1 MKLNKKFLSCLTA
14 VTVAMAPMTAFADTY
29 DIVGDGSVSYLDTEI
44 YNVVLPTS
52 DSIAFT
58 VDPYGV
64 AAGGN
69 GMLDE
74 VLSGAAGTVTSA
86 ATAVINK
93 SSVDLDVEIGLLFDH
108 ASTTASNS
116 AVTLGTK
123 AEAEAGTADLYLA
136 VQQLVGAEL
145 TTYVTDTAA
154 TVTIDAV
161 DADGNPTTVTTS
173 AATVSHD
180 GLTLSGTSATLAT
193 GTAVTATNAAAVA
206 SSEAIEFT
214 LKNVAYAYE
223 VSGNDATLSEAAL
236 NYNADNVYAFVIGGY
251 ANPYSGAWEKI
262 SDANAGLE
270 LTMKFNISKSEGVK
284 QVLTT
289 DGTNDIVMKVAETT
303 ITSLTVT
310 SANGKSTTKTI
321 NGTTYSFENGL
332 LTIAASELNNWRNS
346 SWGTGI
352 YTVTIGSSKYNFTIN

>member
-74 VLSGAAGTVTSA
+74 VLSDAAGTVTSA

-145 TTYVTDTAA
+145 TTYATDTAA

-223 VSGNDATLSEAAL
+223 VSGNKATLSEDAL
-236 NYNADNVYAFVIGGY
+236 KYNADNVYAFVIGGY
-251 ANPYSGAWEKI
+251 ANPDSGAWEKI
-262 SDANAGLE
+262 SEANAGLE
-270 LTMKFNISKSEGVK
+270 LTMKFNIAKAAEGPQDIVVTKPATGNLIVQTYAPVTSIQFVKVNGVASTTVFGATNYSVSGNTLTVKSTWLSKVTAETI
-284 QVLTT
+284 LELNFA
-289 DGTNDIVMKVAETT
+289 DGTSQT
-303 ITSLTVT
+303 L
-310 SANGKSTTKTI
+310 TI
-321 NGTTYSFENGL
+321 NAN
-332 LTIAASELNNWRNS
+332 
-346 SWGTGI
+346 
-352 YTVTIGSSKYNFTIN
+352 